1 MEPRDPLSRAT
12 KAFLIA
18 VLVFPIGFLIV
29 RSNDVADLQVP
40 IPSATAASAER
51 ITVASVCLP
60 PERLGIEV
68 SEDAQTVTVT
78 VTALDYDPDNS
89 DGCQTSNAVSLA
101 SPLGD
106 RRLIDG
112 ATGDEVPVE
121 SR

>member
-12 KAFLIA
+12 KAVLIA
-18 VLVFPIGFLIV
+18 VLVVPVGFLVV
-29 RSNDVADLQVP
+29 RSYDVADLQVP
-40 IPSATAASAER
+40 IPSASAAADDR

-60 PERLGIEV
+60 PERLDIDV

-89 DGCQTSNAVSLA
+89 DGCETGNEVSLA
-101 SPLGD
+101 APLGE

-112 ATGDEVPVE
+112 ATGNEVPVE
-121 SR
+121 GR